1 VRWAVDLLIILLFAC
16 TTAAVALDVE
26 RINGLR
32 ADGPAKVRRVGKIVA
47 WNRIYGVPHLRRR

>member
-1 VRWAVDLLIILLFAC
+1 MHALILLLFAC

-32 ADGPAKVRRVGKIVA
+32 AEEPGKMRRVGKIVA
-47 WNRIYGVPHLRRR
+47 WNKVYGQGKPKVTRLR